1 MGHKLDVKQLTDQ
14 DIIAS
19 LYYSQLLMAVI
30 GLLFY
35 WLLFPTEKNL
45 LVFLRWDGSD
55 VLIYGVLLSIGIA
68 LLEIAL
74 EVFLPNDWLD
84 DGGINDRMIRALSMR
99 HVWLAML
106 VVAFV
111 EEGFFRALLQTT
123 YGLVVASICFGLVHV
138 RYIKR
143 PLLIIVAILL
153 GFYLGWLFQYTH
165 SIWVPIA
172 AHYTINVGLALYVK
186 HEEKWDKEGGRS

>member
-1 MGHKLDVKQLTDQ
+1 MGRKLDVKQLTDH
-14 DIIAS
+14 DMIAS

-30 GLLFY
+30 GVLFY
-35 WLLFPTEKNL
+35 WLVFPSEENL
-45 LVFLRWDGSD
+45 LVFWKWHGYD
-55 VLIYGVLLSIGIA
+55 VLIYGVVFSIGIA
-68 LLEIAL
+68 ILEIAL
-74 EVFLPNDWLD
+74 EVFLPDDWLD

-106 VVAFV
+106 VVAVV
-111 EEGFFRALLQTT
+111 EEGFFRALLQTS
-123 YGLVVASICFGLVHV
+123 YGLIVASLCFGLVHV

-165 SIWVPIA
+165 SFWVPVA
-172 AHYTINVGLALYVK
+172 AHYTINVVLALYVK
-186 HEEKWDKEGGRS
+186 YEEKSGKGGDRP